1 MKSSFYQRLSARW
14 KKAQSLVCVGI
25 DPISSKLPALIS
37 GEKDSFFQFGK
48 AIVEACAEHV
58 CAFKPQFAHFA
69 AEGRESELERLIE
82 FIKLSYPDIPVV
94 LDAKR
99 GDIGSTADL
108 YAAEAFKRYAADA
121 VTVNPY
127 LGFDSVDP
135 FLEYADKGVILLC
148 RTSNPSAIWIQDAES
163 EGEKV
168 FLKIA
173 RKAKERNVD
182 GQIALVTGATYP
194 KDLGLVR
201 TIVRDM
207 PLLVP
212 GIGAQGGD
220 LNAVLDNGLDS
231 QKSGLLISSSRE
243 IIYASRGP
251 DFPESASRAAEEL
264 RNKINKNR

>member
-1 MKSSFYQRLSARW
+1 MKSSFYQRLSTRW
-14 KKAQSLVCVGI
+14 KKAQSLVSVRI
-25 DPISSKLPALIS
+25 DPISRKLPALIS

-48 AIVEACAEHV
+48 AIVESCAEHV
-58 CAFKPQFAHFA
+58 CAFKLQFAHFA

-82 FIKLSYPDIPVV
+82 FIKLSYPDITVI

-194 KDLGLVR
+194 EDLGLVR
-201 TIVRDM
+201 AIVRDM

-212 GIGAQGGD
+212 GIGAQGGN

-243 IIYASRGP
+243 IIYASGGS
-251 DFPESASRAAEEL
+251 DFPEAASRAAEEL

>member
-14 KKAQSLVCVGI
+14 KKSQSLVCVGI
-25 DPISSKLPALIS
+25 DPIGSKLPTLIS
-37 GEKDSFFQFGK
+37 SDKERFFQFGK

-82 FIKLSYPDIPVV
+82 FIKLFYPDIPVV

-108 YAAEAFKRYAADA
+108 YAAEAFERYAADA

-194 KDLGLVR
+194 EDLGLVR
-201 TIVRDM
+201 AIVRDM

-251 DFPESASRAAEEL
+251 DFPEAASRAAEEL
-264 RNKINKNR
+264 CKKINKNR

>member
-1 MKSSFYQRLSARW
+1 M
-14 KKAQSLVCVGI
+14 
-25 DPISSKLPALIS
+25 
-37 GEKDSFFQFGK
+37 
-48 AIVEACAEHV
+48 
-58 CAFKPQFAHFA
+58 
-69 AEGRESELERLIE
+69 
-82 FIKLSYPDIPVV
+82 
-94 LDAKR
+94 
-99 GDIGSTADL
+99 
-108 YAAEAFKRYAADA
+108 
-121 VTVNPY
+121 TVNPY

-194 KDLGLVR
+194 EDLGLVR
-201 TIVRDM
+201 AIVRDM

-231 QKSGLLISSSRE
+231 QKRGLLISSSRE
-243 IIYASRGP
+243 IIYASRGL
-251 DFPESASRAAEEL
+251 DFPEAASRAAEEL

>member
-1 MKSSFYQRLSARW
+1 MRSSFYQRLSTRW

-25 DPISSKLPALIS
+25 DPISSKLPEVILS
-37 GEKDSFFQFGK
+37 EKDSFFKFGK
-48 AIVEACAEHV
+48 AIVDACAGHV

-69 AEGRESELERLIE
+69 AEGREAELERLIE

-108 YAAEAFKRYAADA
+108 YAEEAFKRYGADA

-135 FLEYADKGVILLC
+135 FLEYSDKGVILLC
-148 RTSNPSAIWIQDAES
+148 RTSNPSAIWIQDAERD
-163 EGEKV
+163 GERV

-173 RKAKERNVD
+173 RKAKERNVN
-182 GQIALVTGATYP
+182 GQIGLVTGATYP
-194 KDLGLVR
+194 EDLGLVR
-201 TIVRDM
+201 AIVQDM

-231 QKSGLLISSSRE
+231 EKSGLLISSSRE
-243 IIYASRGP
+243 IIYASTGS
-251 DFPESASRAAEEL
+251 DFPEAASRSAEEL
-264 RNKINKNR
+264 KNKINKNR

>member
-1 MKSSFYQRLSARW
+1 M
-14 KKAQSLVCVGI
+14 
-25 DPISSKLPALIS
+25 
-37 GEKDSFFQFGK
+37 
-48 AIVEACAEHV
+48 EACAEHV

-82 FIKLSYPDIPVV
+82 FIKLSYPDITVV

-148 RTSNPSAIWIQDAES
+148 RTSNPSALWIQDAES

-173 RKAKERNVD
+173 RKAKERNID

-194 KDLGLVR
+194 EDLRLVR
-201 TIVRDM
+201 AIVRDM

-212 GIGAQGGD
+212 GIGAQGGN

-243 IIYASRGP
+243 IIYASKGS
-251 DFPESASRAAEEL
+251 DFPEAASRAAKEL
-264 RNKINKNR
+264 CNKINKNR

>member
-1 MKSSFYQRLSARW
+1 MKSSFYQRLSTRW

-48 AIVEACAEHV
+48 AIVESCAAHV

-82 FIKLSYPDIPVV
+82 FIKLSYPDIPVI

-201 TIVRDM
+201 AIVRDM

-231 QKSGLLISSSRE
+231 QKRGLLISSSRE
-243 IIYASRGP
+243 IIYASTGP
-251 DFPESASRAAEEL
+251 DFPEAASRAAEEL

>member
-1 MKSSFYQRLSARW
+1 MKSSFYQRLSTRW

-25 DPISSKLPALIS
+25 DPISSRLPSVIS
-37 GEKDSFFQFGK
+37 SEKDRFFKFGK
-48 AIVEACAEHV
+48 EIVEACAEHV

-69 AEGRESELERLIE
+69 AEGREPELERLIE
-82 FIKLSYPDIPVV
+82 FIKLSYPDIPVI

-108 YAAEAFKRYAADA
+108 YAEEAFKRYAADA

-135 FLEYADKGVILLC
+135 FLEYADKGVVLLC
-148 RTSNPSAIWIQDAES
+148 RTTNPSAIWIQDAKS

-194 KDLGLVR
+194 EDLGLVR
-201 TIVRDM
+201 AIVQDM

-231 QKSGLLISSSRE
+231 EKSGLLISSSRE
-243 IIYASRGP
+243 IIYASTGS
-251 DFPESASRAAEEL
+251 DFPEAASRAAEEL

>member
-1 MKSSFYQRLSARW
+1 M
-14 KKAQSLVCVGI
+14 
-25 DPISSKLPALIS
+25 
-37 GEKDSFFQFGK
+37 
-48 AIVEACAEHV
+48 
-58 CAFKPQFAHFA
+58 
-69 AEGRESELERLIE
+69 
-82 FIKLSYPDIPVV
+82 
-94 LDAKR
+94 
-99 GDIGSTADL
+99 
-108 YAAEAFKRYAADA
+108 
-121 VTVNPY
+121 TVNPY

-135 FLEYADKGVILLC
+135 FLEYANKGVILLC

-194 KDLGLVR
+194 EDLGLVR
-201 TIVRDM
+201 AIVRDM

-251 DFPESASRAAEEL
+251 DFPKSASRAAEEL